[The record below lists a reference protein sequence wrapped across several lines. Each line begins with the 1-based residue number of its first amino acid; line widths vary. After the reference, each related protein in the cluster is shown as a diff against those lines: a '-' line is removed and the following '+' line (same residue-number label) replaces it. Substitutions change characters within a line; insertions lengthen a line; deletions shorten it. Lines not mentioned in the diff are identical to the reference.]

1 MVNVRQHDSAGPI
14 IDEAAEVQFAR
25 AWRTYAKLVD
35 NDYVF
40 HREVYAILHRI
51 LVEDFPGP
59 FRFLDLACG
68 DARGIVGALQG
79 TTVAHYHGVD
89 LSRPA
94 LDMASVAVE
103 ALHCPVELDQRDFV
117 AAMADRPEPADLVW
131 IGLSLH
137 HLQPADKLVI
147 MREARGVLG
156 GKGELVLYEP
166 TCREGES
173 REGYLERF
181 AATNSPAVVRAQCR
195 GVGLHPGSRDPLRFP
210 GDPVRLAGARPGG
223 RIRAGRAGVRGAD
236 RSLSDVSL
244 RRLARLR
251 VEEVRSG
258 VRSSALDL
266 EQAALGDRSARCREP
281 AELAAGGDDPVAGHD
296 QREGVAAKCGADL
309 TRGTGLTDLGRELA
323 IGPHAP
329 GRIVRACR

>member
-1 MVNVRQHDSAGPI
+1 MVNVRQHDSAAPI

-94 LDMASVAVE
+94 LDMASAAVE
-103 ALHCPVELDQRDFV
+103 ALRCPVELDQRDFV
-117 AAMADRPEPADLVW
+117 AAMADRPEPADAVW

-137 HLQPADKLVI
+137 HLQRADKLVI
-147 MREARGVLG
+147 IARPAASWGVRASLCCTS
-156 GKGELVLYEP
+156 P
-166 TCREGES
+166 PAARA
-173 REGYLERF
+173 R
-181 AATNSPAVVRAQCR
+181 AATATSSGSPSPPAALWSALSAEEWAFILDHVTHCDFPETPSGWMGLGRTAGFGRVEQEFVAPTDLYRMFRSAPSAGPDGTGPGRHPRVR
-195 GVGLHPGSRDPLRFP
+195 SRS
-210 GDPVRLAGARPGG
+210 PGG
-223 RIRAGRAGVRGAD
+223 GAW
-236 RSLSDVSL
+236 
-244 RRLARLR
+244 
-251 VEEVRSG
+251 
-258 VRSSALDL
+258 
-266 EQAALGDRSARCREP
+266 
-281 AELAAGGDDPVAGHD
+281 
-296 QREGVAAKCGADL
+296 
-309 TRGTGLTDLGRELA
+309 
-323 IGPHAP
+323 
-329 GRIVRACR
+329 